1 MATKKDK
8 GELVPAETTHSLPGE
23 TSADDSVLDQA
34 VGELNRIYIAKG
46 LEAAR
51 AMGEYVLDT
60 FFAGDPANFRTRSN
74 KHITFRRLAERDD
87 LQPSYSHV
95 FSSVAVVEQLRL
107 LPEDIGTALSVSHHK
122 ALLPIKDESSKERL
136 AKKAIEDGLSVE
148 AFRLEIQRVLSKSK
162 GKSKAG
168 RPPLPTFVKG
178 IKKIIKDIEFI
189 ESDDLGEETFSNYSA
204 ADAKKLLVDLEEQV
218 KALDTYR
225 QRVLSRIA
233 ELEK

>member
-1 MATKKDK
+1 M
-8 GELVPAETTHSLPGE
+8 
-23 TSADDSVLDQA
+23 
-34 VGELNRIYIAKG
+34 
-46 LEAAR
+46 
-51 AMGEYVLDT
+51 
-60 FFAGDPANFRTRSN
+60 
-74 KHITFRRLAERDD
+74 
-87 LQPSYSHV
+87 
-95 FSSVAVVEQLRL
+95 
-107 LPEDIGTALSVSHHK
+107 SHHK